1 MSLISKILNPKKQN
15 VEKLIQAM
23 PHQWGLEDR
32 ITANDLGNGKF
43 LFNFSSE
50 EDLNSV
56 LRMCPFHYNYFH
68 DDYPWIIPFWVT
80 LTGIPLHLWTDK
92 NLMNIGV
99 RLGHVDTVELMEGRM
114 LIDID
119 SRVPFKFKRKIQS
132 PEGEE
137 VTIEIKYD
145 MLFKHCTTCGALSHE
160 KGFCST
166 NSVSSQTQGQ
176 HQGRTGVFARVQ
188 LPYQSSRQPL
198 LGEKGASDYHSRS
211 AYMARHAD
219 NRRGYDD
226 REGLRD
232 SYHVNRSHHE
242 GATFHAWSRDGA
254 NQYSHSDRIMRR
266 RDGNGRTHS
275 YGGSRQYSKPYHRNV
290 EQRWCAKQYN
300 GSYNMRRE
308 EPERGSQATIIPDGS
323 DINGNSGNDQHV
335 AQHSEDDG
343 KDARHGNKLASE
355 IVTPTSP
362 HSLHMSD
369 NVTVRDRGVSK
380 SLSFSPKAG
389 GDDAIIR
396 ALGDMDLTVPQDEHM
411 IDCEVNDDDILGMDL
426 MEMENGHNEKEGG
439 RQRTDSSF
447 MPFK

>member
-1 MSLISKILNPKKQN
+1 MAISRSCHLCTGDLLTTDVILLVHPQGDYPTLLVVLDPTSLLGRSSPLFVLSSALLNRYTATLTDNRSSMGSRFQSRSAHMADLKGKRICYEDDEAPIHKILNPKKQN

-43 LFNFSSE
+43 L
-50 EDLNSV
+50 
-56 LRMCPFHYNYFH
+56 
-68 DDYPWIIPFWVT
+68 
-80 LTGIPLHLWTDK
+80 
-92 NLMNIGV
+92 
-99 RLGHVDTVELMEGRM
+99 
-114 LIDID
+114 
-119 SRVPFKFKRKIQS
+119 KIQS

-369 NVTVRDRGVSK
+369 NCVS
-380 SLSFSPKAG
+380 LP
-389 GDDAIIR
+389 
-396 ALGDMDLTVPQDEHM
+396 T
-411 IDCEVNDDDILGMDL
+411 N
-426 MEMENGHNEKEGG
+426 
-439 RQRTDSSF
+439 T
-447 MPFK
+447 

>member
-1 MSLISKILNPKKQN
+1 
-15 VEKLIQAM
+15 
-23 PHQWGLEDR
+23 
-32 ITANDLGNGKF
+32 
-43 LFNFSSE
+43 
-50 EDLNSV
+50 
-56 LRMCPFHYNYFH
+56 
-68 DDYPWIIPFWVT
+68 
-80 LTGIPLHLWTDK
+80 
-92 NLMNIGV
+92 
-99 RLGHVDTVELMEGRM
+99 
-114 LIDID
+114 
-119 SRVPFKFKRKIQS
+119 
-132 PEGEE
+132 
-137 VTIEIKYD
+137 
-145 MLFKHCTTCGALSHE
+145 
-160 KGFCST
+160 
-166 NSVSSQTQGQ
+166 
-176 HQGRTGVFARVQ
+176 
-188 LPYQSSRQPL
+188 
-198 LGEKGASDYHSRS
+198 
-211 AYMARHAD
+211 MARHAD

-254 NQYSHSDRIMRR
+254 NRYSHSARIMRR

-362 HSLHMSD
+362 HLLHMSD

-389 GDDAIIR
+389 GDDAIIG

-426 MEMENGHNEKEGG
+426 MEMENGHNEKERG

-447 MPFK
+447 MPFKQMLNDCGMLEFPVTGDMLSWVGKRA

>member
-1 MSLISKILNPKKQN
+1 M
-15 VEKLIQAM
+15 V
-23 PHQWGLEDR
+23 
-32 ITANDLGNGKF
+32 
-43 LFNFSSE
+43 
-50 EDLNSV
+50 
-56 LRMCPFHYNYFH
+56 H

-426 MEMENGHNEKEGG
+426 MEMENGN
-439 RQRTDSSF
+439 SSVMWF
-447 MPFK
+447 LRWLHEIPLISPRV